1 MAMYCIPWNRNRFGT
16 QGTQWRIE
24 RLKRLQGKVY
34 QNLVALHQL
43 QRANQRKSY
52 TRALRLD
59 LEFPDLH
66 DAEDNAG
73 GDDGAEEEN
82 RLSLD
87 EQVCILPPSS
97 A

>member
-1 MAMYCIPWNRNRFGT
+1 M
-16 QGTQWRIE
+16 
-24 RLKRLQGKVY
+24 Y

-59 LEFPDLH
+59 LKFPDLA
-66 DAEDNAG
+66 DEYVVEDSAG
-73 GDDGAEEEN
+73 GGGGAGEED

-87 EQVCILPPSS
+87 EQVCILVHRGTFT
-97 A
+97 